1 MTLAE
6 KIIKLRKDQ
15 GWSQEEL
22 AHRLEVSR
30 QSVSK
35 WESMASAPDLDK
47 ILKLSQLFGVST
59 DYLLKDDAAEE
70 QGFAADAEASAA
82 DARRTVTLEEA
93 HAYLTQAAQSAQRI
107 ALGVALCILSPVTL
121 ILLAALSEYDKI
133 PLSEKGAASLGVT
146 VLLLMVA
153 AAVCLFV
160 TEGFKLRRYEYLENE
175 PIAPAYG
182 VAGMVEARKEQFA
195 PVFKSAVVVG
205 VALCILSLV
214 PLMLSAMAEDEFLT
228 ACCAAVLFVFVAV
241 GVFGIVLRGFVWGSY
256 ARLLEEGDY
265 TPEKKAEQKQNE
277 PLYAFYWCFVVA
289 LYLGLSFLTAAWH
302 RTWIIWPVAAIL
314 FAGLQA
320 LRSVVRRK

>member
-6 KIIKLRKDQ
+6 KIIKLRKEQ

-59 DYLLKDDAAEE
+59 DYLLKDDAEEE
-70 QGFAADAEASAA
+70 QGFADAEPPTA

-93 HAYLTQAAQSAQRI
+93 HAYLTQAAQSARRI

-121 ILLAALSEYDKI
+121 ILLAALSEYGKV
-133 PLSEKGAASLGVT
+133 PLSEKAAGSLGVT
-146 VLLLMVA
+146 VLLLMIA

-160 TEGFKLRRYEYLENE
+160 TEGFKLRRYEYLERE

-195 PVFKSAVVVG
+195 PVFKSAVIVG
-205 VALCILSLV
+205 VTLCIVSIV
-214 PLMLSAMAEDEFLT
+214 PLLLSAMEENEFLT
-228 ACCAAVLFVFVAV
+228 ACCAALLFVLVAA
-241 GVFGIVLRGFVWGSY
+241 GVFGMVLRGIVWGSY

-265 TPEKKAEQKQNE
+265 TPEKKAEQKRNE
-277 PLYAFYWCFVVA
+277 PLHAFYWCFVTA
-289 LYLGLSFLTAAWH
+289 LYLGLSFYTTAWH
-302 RTWIIWPVAAIL
+302 RTWIIWPVAAVL

-320 LRSVVRRK
+320 LRSAGRRP